1 MSELNPVEL
10 WKAQRH
16 GFDVRSD
23 FLHWALQETP
33 FNEIDDADLKR
44 LKWFGIFWRKHDHDR
59 YMLRVR
65 IPACEMTAEPARV
78 LAFIAYSSGH
88 EIVDL
93 TTRGNLQIQGLP
105 IGKISAAIQAMESVG
120 LTSKQTGLDNVRNV
134 TSHSLSGIDPGEL
147 IDTREAARA
156 VTALFIDSRELA
168 DLPRKFNIAVSGAP
182 HTAPQDWTQ
191 DIAWLDARGPDSTM
205 GYRLLIGGMQGPSP
219 HLGQH
224 LPFSSGR
231 DSLSRSRFGCCNFF
245 ASGAQGISLSQ
256 LAARND
262 LLEPFGSR

>member
-1 MSELNPVEL
+1 
-10 WKAQRH
+10 
-16 GFDVRSD
+16 
-23 FLHWALQETP
+23 
-33 FNEIDDADLKR
+33 
-44 LKWFGIFWRKHDHDR
+44 
-59 YMLRVR
+59 MLRVR
-65 IPACEMTAEPARV
+65 IPACEMTAELARV

-105 IGKISAAIQAMESVG
+105 IGKISAAIQAIESVG

-156 VTALFIDSRELA
+156 VTTLFIDSRSLA

>member
-16 GFDVRSD
+16 GFDVWSD
-23 FLHWALQETP
+23 FLHGAEQETP
-33 FNEIDDADLKR
+33 FNEIDDADLQR

-65 IPACEMTAEPARV
+65 IPACEMTAEQARV

-105 IGKISAAIQAMESVG
+105 IGKIARAIQAMETVG
-120 LTSKQTGLDNVRNV
+120 LTSKQTGLDNIRNV
-134 TSHSLSGIDPGEL
+134 TCHPLSDIDAAKL

-156 VTALFIDSRELA
+156 GTALFIDSRELA
-168 DLPRKFNIAVSGAP
+168 DLPRKFNIAVSGDSPYCSAGLDP
-182 HTAPQDWTQ
+182 GHCVAGC
-191 DIAWLDARGPDSTM
+191 AWPGFHHGLTD
-205 GYRLLIGGMQGPSP
+205 
-219 HLGQH
+219 
-224 LPFSSGR
+224 
-231 DSLSRSRFGCCNFF
+231 C
-245 ASGAQGISLSQ
+245 
-256 LAARND
+256 
-262 LLEPFGSR
+262 